1 MAYVFF
7 TALAVLILFGPV
19 AAGRAGHYY
28 AAPSGDDRNDCMTPK
43 APCQSA
49 QAAVRKMPLGLHRL
63 TLAPGRYDEII
74 DVSHG
79 RQVSI
84 HGPHNDDGSC
94 GDATLV
100 TVSRIMV
107 QDNATIW
114 AHCLSTGQV
123 GCRQWAIADVIDV
136 ILDGTA
142 GLALVANETCR
153 INTAGTLWLNG
164 QVDGFA
170 YASNYSTI
178 YVGGAIDIR
187 RPDLKLAYF
196 LRAVDATLDLSEAT
210 FSGHPLASG
219 LRFTLD
225 HGVIILPHT
234 GAAIPGDG
242 FEMINLSVCRRC

>member
-7 TALAVLILFGPV
+7 TALAVLTLVGTAV
-19 AAGRAGHYY
+19 SARAGHYY
-28 AAPSGDDRNDCMTPK
+28 AAPSGDDRNDCMTPTT
-43 APCQSA
+43 PCQSA
-49 QAAVRKMPLGLHRL
+49 QAAVRKMPLGRHRL
-63 TLAPGRYDEII
+63 ALAPGTYAEMI
-74 DVSHG
+74 DVFHG

-84 HGPHNDDGSC
+84 HGPVNDDNSC
-94 GDATLV
+94 PDASLV
-100 TVSRIMV
+100 TVGRVFV

-114 AHCLSTGQV
+114 VKCLTTGKV
-123 GCRQWAIADVIDV
+123 GCRQWAIADVADV
-136 ILDGTA
+136 VFDGTS

-164 QVDGFA
+164 QIDGFA

-178 YVGGAIDIR
+178 YVGGAIDIM
-187 RPDLKLAYF
+187 RPKLKLAYF
-196 LRAVDATLDLSEAT
+196 LRAIDATLDLSEAT

-225 HGVIILPHT
+225 HGVIILPRT